1 MLHKDMKSIDTRASP
16 FWSAKIRAF
25 VAVMLIVTLAL
36 PAMAHSPAGVNL
48 DYDSQNQTLNVTTTH
63 MVSNPSGHYVM
74 KIVVEKNG
82 TQVLTSEYKSQPAST
97 TFSYD
102 YPINATRGDVLK
114 ATAYCSI
121 TGSRSGQITVAE
133 DAKPALVQ
141 AAAENATVGN
151 ASLPLKKAS

>member
-1 MLHKDMKSIDTRASP
+1 
-16 FWSAKIRAF
+16 
-25 VAVMLIVTLAL
+25 MLIVIMAL
-36 PAMAHSPAGVNL
+36 PATAHSPAKVNL

-82 TQVLTSEYKSQPAST
+82 TQVFTREYKSQPTSP

-102 YPINATRGDVLK
+102 YPINATKGDVLK

-121 TGSRSGQITVAE
+121 TGSRSGEITVAE
-133 DAKPALVQ
+133 DAKPAAVQ
-141 AAAENATVGN
+141 AAAENETVGNETVGN
-151 ASLPLKKAS
+151 ASLPGQQMCSL

>member
-1 MLHKDMKSIDTRASP
+1 
-16 FWSAKIRAF
+16 
-25 VAVMLIVTLAL
+25 MLIVTLAL
-36 PAMAHSPAGVNL
+36 PAMAHSPARVNL

-133 DAKPALVQ
+133 DAEPALVQ

-151 ASLPLKKAS
+151 ASLPLEKAS